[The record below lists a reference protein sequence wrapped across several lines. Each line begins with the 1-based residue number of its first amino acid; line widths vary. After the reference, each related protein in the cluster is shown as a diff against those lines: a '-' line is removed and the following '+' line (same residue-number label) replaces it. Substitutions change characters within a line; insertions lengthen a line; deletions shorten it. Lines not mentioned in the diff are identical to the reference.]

1 MADKKEVSDKEQE
14 NVKIITEQQ
23 LILIN
28 NQQAIYEILTEL
40 VKQVKELKPKPN
52 H

>member
-1 MADKKEVSDKEQE
+1 MADKKEASGKEQE

-23 LILIN
+23 LIIN

-40 VKQVKELKPKPN
+40 VKQVKALKPKPN